1 MDPILFEIQI
11 RPRSLLQQIGLNI
24 NNELKDPLVGEIL
37 MTSSFFFPSREVLTP
52 VERRVLVELISSAF
66 LFVGV
71 DGTGGCRGPCAR
83 Y

>member
-37 MTSSFFFPSREVLTP
+37 MTSSFFFPQ
-52 VERRVLVELISSAF
+52 ER
-66 LFVGV
+66 
-71 DGTGGCRGPCAR
+71 C
-83 Y
+83 